1 MNRYP
6 LWKYIVIVVAL
17 LIGGT
22 YTIPNFFGEA
32 PAVQIS
38 AGKATVKI
46 DLATQERVTQLL
58 SQANI
63 ETKGTQFERAGNNG
77 TIKVRLA
84 NTDNQLKAKDVLQK
98 SLNPDGNDPAYV
110 VALNLISN
118 TPAWLTSMGAMPMY
132 LGLDLR
138 GGVHFLLQV
147 DMRGALQK
155 KLESLTTDTR

>member
-17 LIGGT
+17 FIGAI

-58 SQANI
+58 TQANI
-63 ETKGTQFERAGNNG
+63 ENKGIQFERAGNNG
-77 TIKVRLA
+77 TIKSATILIILINGFTAGDR
-84 NTDNQLKAKDVLQK
+84 K
-98 SLNPDGNDPAYV
+98 SV
-110 VALNLISN
+110 V
-118 TPAWLTSMGAMPMY
+118 
-132 LGLDLR
+132 
-138 GGVHFLLQV
+138 
-147 DMRGALQK
+147 
-155 KLESLTTDTR
+155 